1 MHDKTSETAAISR
14 SKKELELF
22 LEQREAYIQELNVS
36 NTANNESDKRIKTLE
51 KNMQNLLQTVDQN
64 AKENS

>member
-51 KNMQNLLQTVDQN
+51 KSM
-64 AKENS
+64 